1 MNGASSPPGHGLA
14 LASAAGWRF
23 TAGPLFTLLCLAQPT
38 TTTFAGL
45 LVVARTLD
53 LLGQTLFL
61 AHLLETSEHLIEGFI
76 ASGFDLDHASE
87 CPFG

>member
-1 MNGASSPPGHGLA
+1 MLHCAFKNGAN
-14 LASAAGWRF
+14 LAS
-23 TAGPLFTLLCLAQPT
+23 TAGYGASVGLLFSFLGFAQPPPT
-38 TTTFAGL
+38 AFSGL
-45 LVVARTLD
+45 LVVARALD

-87 CPFG
+87 CPFS